1 MYLGLDLRNGQLM
14 AAKEVLA
21 QRATEDR
28 LRALRREIRLLQ
40 YAAGAGAVHAC
51 DTRHWGSPVL
61 LLCFRSL
68 EHPHIVRYIGTVTQD
83 SKVYIFTE
91 WVPGGS
97 LGDVLKRFGKLSVDV
112 VRKYTRQ
119 MLLGLQH
126 LHAKNVIHRDIKPG
140 NVLISTNGVVKLA
153 DFGESEKLEIF
164 ADGSVRGMSRLM
176 GTPYYMSPE
185 LIRLD
190 PDATGR
196 EADVWALGATVLH
209 LVTGVSPWKES
220 GCKDPHSLFR
230 HIAMAEAPPAMP
242 GAIQGAQC
250 ALGRSACGSR
260 P

>member
-1 MYLGLDLRNGQLM
+1 M
-14 AAKEVLA
+14 
-21 QRATEDR
+21 
-28 LRALRREIRLLQ
+28 
-40 YAAGAGAVHAC
+40 
-51 DTRHWGSPVL
+51 
-61 LLCFRSL
+61 
-68 EHPHIVRYIGTVTQD
+68 TQD

-126 LHAKNVIHRDIKPG
+126 LHRKNVIHRDIKPG
-140 NVLISTNGVVKLA
+140 NVLISTHGVVKLA

-190 PDATGR
+190 PEATGR
-196 EADVWALGATVLH
+196 EADIWALGATVLH
-209 LVTGVSPWKES
+209 LVTGVAPWKES
-220 GCKDPHSLFR
+220 GCKDPHSMLH

-242 GAIQGAQC
+242 GTSRLEAVPCVDGSHMVRQLACVHAC
-250 ALGRSACGSR
+250 AHDTR
-260 P
+260 PLPSHLQTTWRTTCVNF